1 MVVAAGGLLL
11 GHVSAGEAPDFI
23 GTATE
28 AEFRAFAVDLP
39 PHQLNVA
46 VIDASP
52 LPPWGVIVSEV
63 TPGSP
68 AEKAGLAP
76 GSVIHTFNGR
86 PYWHHRLGL
95 QAPSREIEA
104 VSPEGATQRFEF
116 GEGRLGIRTTNHH
129 HPGKY
134 LLGELPRGAWDRD
147 MLIAMLAWERGRY
160 AIADHALARA
170 REKGMPE
177 NPFSTYYGA
186 MLAMGRSD
194 HAAARRLFD
203 RLKDDLKKHERP
215 PRFFLSGLA
224 TLAFEYHD
232 FALLRRV
239 IEEDAGLPEKI
250 RPEAAD
256 IWSAVKTGP
265 DKPLLPFARANA
277 GPDVISEVRVLRDG
291 WAKDAVIQSPE
302 PLRGGRYLKF
312 GEPNKHFRLYFGPK
326 APLRNVLWEMRL
338 VFGHAE
344 PPSPL
349 AANSVEFGLMDRG
362 IPRDL
367 SSPEATGQTGLRAI
381 AKVIALERHTGERW
395 TGFGGGSARGTL
407 FTQRA
412 LPFLNEAG
420 VRELRQRERSGET
433 APIPPGARAIHL
445 ALVRIGNE
453 VEISADGEILLR
465 LPIDPEVG
473 DLGCFIRIVGMA
485 VAIEDMTLRPVHT
498 D

>member
-1 MVVAAGGLLL
+1 MVAAAGGLLL
-11 GHVSAGEAPDFI
+11 GHASAGEAPDFI

-52 LPPWGVIVSEV
+52 LPPWGVIVSDV
-63 TPGSP
+63 TPGSQ

-95 QAPSREIEA
+95 QTVPRKLEV
-104 VSPEGATQRFEF
+104 VSPEGVAQRFEF
-116 GEGRLGIRTTNHH
+116 GGGRLGIRTTNHH

-134 LLGELPRGAWDRD
+134 LLEELPRGSWDRD

-160 AIADHALARA
+160 AVAEHALAQA

-177 NPFSTYYGA
+177 NTFSAYYGA

-203 RLKDDLKKHERP
+203 RLKEDLKKHERP

-224 TLAFEYHD
+224 TLAFQYHD

-239 IEEDAGLPEKI
+239 MAEDAGLPEKI

-256 IWSAVKTGP
+256 IWSSVKIDPG
-265 DKPLLPFARANA
+265 KPLLPFARANA

-291 WAKDAVIQSPE
+291 WAKDGDIQNPE

-312 GEPNKHFRLYFGPK
+312 GEPNRNFRLYFGPGL
-326 APLRNVLWEMRL
+326 PLRNVLWEMRL
-338 VFGHAE
+338 VFGHSE
-344 PPSPL
+344 PPSRL
-349 AANSVEFGLMDRG
+349 AANSIEFSLMDRG
-362 IPRDL
+362 IPREL
-367 SSPEATGQTGLRAI
+367 SSPEATGETGPRAI
-381 AKVIALERHTGERW
+381 AKVVALERHTGERW
-395 TGFGGGSARGTL
+395 TGFGGGSVRGTL

-412 LPFLNEAG
+412 FPFLDGAG
-420 VRELRQRERSGET
+420 VRELRQRERAGEAT
-433 APIPPGARAIHL
+433 PIPPGIRVIHL
-445 ALVRIGNE
+445 ALVRLGNE

-473 DLGCFIRIVGMA
+473 DLGCFIRIVGTA
-485 VAIEDMTLRPVHT
+485 VAIEDMTLRHVRI